1 MQIPKDGTGSAGVS
15 MSATQ
20 EKIVTLE
27 EAPASMPR
35 HRQSNISVLVR
46 DVWLPY
52 LGTRIVLVLVGIMAD
67 FYLLPM
73 LKSNS
78 IEPSVPLNTQFP
90 QLLWLMWRR
99 FDAGFYIGIAEQGY
113 WAANTLHTASNWIFH
128 PLYPLLIFP
137 FGHLFG
143 GSDAAFNIAAV
154 LVSNIAGL
162 IAITYLYV
170 LVRREFNS
178 RVATHTIWFLA
189 LFPTSFY
196 LSAAFK
202 SVFLACAVMCIYYAR
217 EHRWWLAGIC
227 GGLGSL
233 ARIQGLALLIPV
245 IWEFWQVLSDRYA
258 PLPDLKNMTV
268 VEKCNAWLYSRIV
281 GVLLAAREFQNW
293 LHLVAISLVP
303 LGLVPF
309 LLYSQIKTG
318 DFLASIHNHSVGW
331 GRQVGNPVNLVLTSL
346 THPLPPNAMDW
357 NFWALNMVMIF
368 VFIGFTIWAFRSLP
382 VIYALYAFVMTVM
395 PLFTGSINSI
405 SRYYLIIFPAFM
417 LLALWSSRGNSD
429 RRTFSII
436 SLLAPIMAVC
446 MIFFVLGLPLM
457 A

>member
-1 MQIPKDGTGSAGVS
+1 MSTIEETIVPAATTEETRAEVIEQRSRNLTG
-15 MSATQ
+15 
-20 EKIVTLE
+20 I
-27 EAPASMPR
+27 
-35 HRQSNISVLVR
+35 VR

-52 LGTRIVLVLVGIMAD
+52 LGTRIVLVLIGIMAD
-67 FYLLPM
+67 FYLLPVM
-73 LKSNS
+73 KSNP

-99 FDAGFYIGIAEQGY
+99 FDAGFYIDIAEHGY
-113 WAANTLHTASNWIFH
+113 WAASTLNTASNWIFH

-137 FGHLFG
+137 FGYLFG
-143 GSDAAFNIAAV
+143 GSDAAFDIGAV
-154 LVSNIAGL
+154 LVSNVAGL
-162 IAITYLYV
+162 IAITYLYL

-178 RVATHTIWFLA
+178 QIAARTIFYLA

-196 LSAAFK
+196 LSAAFSE

-217 EHRWWLAGIC
+217 QHRWWLAGIC

-245 IWEFWQVLSDRYA
+245 IWEYWQVLSEQYA
-258 PLPDLKNMTV
+258 PLPDMQHMTG
-268 VEKCNAWLYSRIV
+268 VEKGRAWLYSRTS
-281 GVLLAAREFQNW
+281 GLLVAAKGFRNW
-293 LHLVAISLVP
+293 LHLVALSLIP

-309 LLYSQIKTG
+309 FIYSQIQTG

-331 GRQVGNPVNLVLTSL
+331 DRQVSNPVRLVLSSII
-346 THPLPPNAMDW
+346 HPLAPNAMEW

-382 VIYALYAFVMTVM
+382 IIYALYTFVMMVM
-395 PLFTGSINSI
+395 PLSTGSIKSI

-417 LLALWSSRGNSD
+417 LLALWSSRGKSVERN
-429 RRTFSII
+429 FSIV
-436 SLLAPIMAVC
+436 SLFAPVMAIC
-446 MIFFVLGLPLM
+446 MVFFVLGLPLI